1 MCRYYA
7 HQHACKHTQF
17 SFAAF
22 CDPASLIQNPCGER
36 HIWAT
41 IVLGDPCDDCRAA
54 VTAAAAGATGGG
66 EGGDSGNR
74 GGAYERGYPFAH
86 GYGQGRQ

>member
-7 HQHACKHTQF
+7 HQHACKHTQL

-22 CDPASLIQNPCGER
+22 CHPASLIQNPCGER

-41 IVLGDPCDDCRAA
+41 IVLGEPCDDCRAA
-54 VTAAAAGATGGG
+54 IAAAAGRGGG
-66 EGGDSGNR
+66 DADGGNAES
-74 GGAYERGYPFAH
+74 AYERGYPFAH
-86 GYGQGRQ
+86 GYGQWRR